1 MTMRKSIL
9 LLAAFLFSI
18 TAFAQ
23 IRKTTSW
30 TFDASAKEVKVGD
43 EVDLIFKVKVIDKW
57 YIYSSDLAEDIGPLP
72 TEVSFENNGSF
83 EVIGDLV
90 PVDAKKKYDD
100 IWEADV
106 TYFEKEGEFRQK
118 IKVLS
123 ANLKI
128 IGLLD
133 FQTCTDVDG
142 QCIPGDQEF
151 DIDFIKVSGSSE
163 QTPAATSEEAPQSIV
178 SAQSSGSLLGS
189 PGQLKK
195 TTSWTFDASQKELQT
210 GDEIEL
216 IFKAKI
222 DENWYMYS
230 SDVAEDAGP
239 IATEITFEQNGTFEA
254 IGGLTP
260 VEPKE
265 KFDETFESDV
275 TYFDK
280 TAEFRQKVRILSSD
294 YKISGV
300 LDFQTCSDITKVCIL
315 GEQDFEISFL
325 EVSGETVAASVND
338 YNELLEQEDGGS
350 LWGFFLAAF
359 VFGLAALLTPCVF
372 PMIPMTV
379 AFFTNSSQTKTQA
392 RVKAISYGLSII
404 GIYILVGLV
413 FTSFFGVGIANDLAT
428 AAVANII
435 FFLVFVIFAIS
446 FFGYFEINIPTGF
459 VNRMDKKV
467 EKGGFLGVFF
477 MAFTLVLVSFSCT
490 GPIVGTVLIQSFQGQ
505 VMKPVVGMLG
515 FSSAFAIPFTLFA
528 VFPGMLKDLPKSG
541 GWLNSVKVVLGFIE
555 LALGFKFLSVA
566 DQAYHWGLLDR
577 EIYIAIWFIIAILL
591 GLYLL
596 GVIRFPHD
604 SKGEKLKPIAIG
616 AAVLSLAF
624 SAYLFM
630 GFGGAPLNGLAGYLP
645 PDKSTDFSF
654 QEALG
659 MKEAITVREVK
670 PEGFDGEVKYA
681 DLLELPHDL
690 KGFFDYDQA
699 IAFAKQVNKPLFI
712 DFTGHGCV
720 NCRKMEQYVWSDEQ
734 VLRRLQEDFV
744 IVALYVDEKTTL
756 PESDWYTSEYDGKVK
771 KTIGK
776 QNFDFQLDRFGGN
789 AQPYYVLLDNLERPL
804 VKPKSYD
811 ASVESFVKFLDEAKA
826 EFDRRGMRESSLTR
840 FIP

>member
-1 MTMRKSIL
+1 MRKSAL
-9 LLAAFLFSI
+9 LLAAFLISV

-43 EVDLIFKVKVIDKW
+43 EIDLIFKVKVIDKW
-57 YIYSSDLAEDIGPLP
+57 YIYSSDLADDIGPLP
-72 TEVSFENNGSF
+72 TEISFENNGSF

-90 PVDAKKKYDD
+90 PVKPKKKYDD
-100 IWEADV
+100 IWEAEV

-123 ANLKI
+123 ADLKI
-128 IGLLD
+128 TGILD

-142 QCIPGDQEF
+142 QCIPGDEEF
-151 DIDFIKVSGSSE
+151 DLDFIKVSSE
-163 QTPAATSEEAPQSIV
+163 ASQKSEPAKEDETPQSIV
-178 SAQSSGSLLGS
+178 SAKPLNSLLGS
-189 PGQLKK
+189 PGQLQK
-195 TTSWTFDASQKELQT
+195 TTSWTFDASEKELKT
-210 GDEIEL
+210 GDEVEL

-222 DENWYMYS
+222 DQNWYMYS
-230 SDVAEDAGP
+230 SDLAEDAGP
-239 IATEITFEQNGTFEA
+239 IPTEITFEQNETFEA
-254 IGGLTP
+254 IGKLIP
-260 VEPKE
+260 VDPKE
-265 KFDETFESDV
+265 KFDETFQNDV
-275 TYFDK
+275 TYFSK
-280 TAEFRQKVRILSSD
+280 EAEFRQKVRILDSN
-294 YKISGV
+294 YKISGS

-325 EVSGETVAASVND
+325 KVSGETVAASGDD
-338 YNELLEQEDGGS
+338 YSNLLEQEGGGS

-379 AFFTNSSQTKTQA
+379 AFFTNSSQSKAQA
-392 RVKAISYGLSII
+392 KFKAVTYGLSII

-413 FTSFFGVGIANDLAT
+413 FTSFFGVGLANDLAT
-428 AAVANII
+428 GAVANII
-435 FFLVFVIFAIS
+435 FFVVFVIFAIS

-459 VNRMDKKV
+459 VNRMDKNV

-515 FSSAFAIPFTLFA
+515 FSSAFAIPFTVFA
-528 VFPGMLKDLPKSG
+528 IFPGMLKDLPKSG

-577 EIYIAIWFIIAILL
+577 EIYIAIWFVLAVLL

-604 SKGEKLKPIAIG
+604 SKGAKLKPIAIG
-616 AAVLSLAF
+616 GAVLSLAF
-624 SAYLFM
+624 AVYLFQ
-630 GFGGAPLNGLAGYLP
+630 GFGNAPLNGLAGYLP
-645 PDKSTDFSF
+645 PEKSKDFSF
-654 QEALG
+654 QEVLG
-659 MKEAITVREVK
+659 MKEVVAVKDVK

-681 DLLELPHDL
+681 GLLELPHDI
-690 KGFFDYDQA
+690 KGFFDYEQA
-699 IAFAKQVNKPLFI
+699 VSFAKKVKKPLFI
-712 DFTGHGCV
+712 DFTGHGCT
-720 NCRKMEQYVWSDEQ
+720 NCRKMEQYVWSDKE
-734 VLRRLQEDFV
+734 VLRRMKEDFV
-744 IVALYVDEKTTL
+744 VVALYVDEKTTL
-756 PESDWYTSEYDGKVK
+756 PEEEWYTSEFDGKVK

-776 QNFDFQLDRFGGN
+776 QNFDFQITAFKGN
-789 AQPYYVLLDNLERPL
+789 AQPYYVLLDNNEQPL
-804 VKPKSYD
+804 IRPKSYD
-811 ASVESFVKFLDEAKA
+811 ASVENFVEFLDEAKA
-826 EFDRRGMRESSLTR
+826 EFQRRSMLESNLR
-840 FIP
+840 H

>member
-1 MTMRKSIL
+1 MRKSAL
-9 LLAAFLFSI
+9 LLAAFLISV

-43 EVDLIFKVKVIDKW
+43 EIDLIFKVKVIDKW
-57 YIYSSDLAEDIGPLP
+57 YIYSSDLADDIGPLP
-72 TEVSFENNGSF
+72 TEISFENNGSF

-90 PVDAKKKYDD
+90 PVKPKKKYDD
-100 IWEADV
+100 IWEAEV

-123 ANLKI
+123 ADLKI
-128 IGLLD
+128 TGILD

-142 QCIPGDQEF
+142 QCIPGDEEF
-151 DIDFIKVSGSSE
+151 DLDFIKVSSE
-163 QTPAATSEEAPQSIV
+163 APQKSEPAKEGEAPQSIV
-178 SAQSSGSLLGS
+178 SAKPLNSLLGS
-189 PGQLKK
+189 PGQLQK
-195 TTSWTFDASQKELQT
+195 TTSWTFDASEKELKT
-210 GDEIEL
+210 GDEVEL

-222 DENWYMYS
+222 DQNWYMYS

-239 IATEITFEQNGTFEA
+239 IPTEITFEQNGTFEA
-254 IGGLTP
+254 IGKLIP
-260 VEPKE
+260 VDPKE
-265 KFDETFESDV
+265 KFDETFQSDV
-275 TYFDK
+275 TYFSK
-280 TAEFRQKVRILSSD
+280 EAEFRQKVRILDSN
-294 YKISGV
+294 YKISGT
-300 LDFQTCSDITKVCIL
+300 LDFQTCSDITRVCIL

-325 EVSGETVAASVND
+325 TVSGETVAASGDD
-338 YNELLEQEDGGS
+338 YSNLLEQEGGGS

-379 AFFTNSSQTKTQA
+379 AFFTNSSQSKAQA
-392 RVKAISYGLSII
+392 KFKAITYGLSII
-404 GIYILVGLV
+404 AIYILVGLV
-413 FTSFFGVGIANDLAT
+413 FTSFFGVGLANDLAT
-428 AAVANII
+428 GAVANII
-435 FFLVFVIFAIS
+435 FFVVFVIFAIS

-528 VFPGMLKDLPKSG
+528 IFPGMLKDLPKSG

-577 EIYIAIWFIIAILL
+577 EIYIAIWFILAVLL

-604 SKGEKLKPIAIG
+604 SKGARLKPIAIG
-616 AAVLSLAF
+616 GAVLSLAF
-624 SAYLFM
+624 AAYLFQ
-630 GFGGAPLNGLAGYLP
+630 GFGNAPLNGLAGYLP
-645 PDKSTDFSF
+645 PEKSKDFSF
-654 QEALG
+654 QEVLG
-659 MKEAITVREVK
+659 MKEVVAVRDVK
-670 PEGFDGEVKYA
+670 PDGFDGEVKYA
-681 DLLELPHDL
+681 DLLELPHDI
-690 KGFFDYDQA
+690 KGFFDYEQA
-699 IAFAKQVNKPLFI
+699 LSFAKKVKKPLFI
-712 DFTGHGCV
+712 DFTGHGCT
-720 NCRKMEQYVWSDEQ
+720 NCRKMEQYVWSDEE
-734 VLRRLQEDFV
+734 VLRRMKEDFV
-744 IVALYVDEKTTL
+744 VVALYVDEKTTL
-756 PESDWYTSEYDGKVK
+756 PEEDWYTSEFDGKVK

-776 QNFDFQLDRFGGN
+776 QNFDFQITAFKGN
-789 AQPYYVLLDNLERPL
+789 AQPYYVLLDNNEQPL
-804 VKPKSYD
+804 IRPKSYD
-811 ASVESFVKFLDEAKA
+811 ASVESFVEFLDEAMA
-826 EFDRRGMRESSLTR
+826 EFQRRSMLESNLR
-840 FIP
+840 H